1 MGTFSVPS
9 FWRGAGGEAL
19 NISMKIIKTIFAAM
33 AAVALVASC
42 EKQEPSSFYS
52 IQVALPHTGNYPIG
66 YKYAN
71 EYSDSLKFLSYSP
84 WKIEQTEGDEGF
96 VTINGQT
103 SGKGNMIVSYGVTL
117 SENTTGK
124 SRFATYQI
132 VDSEDASRAKA
143 AFRYIQFATRQDGA
157 LGNAAEVKNI
167 SGSDG
172 SNIDITYDLRHRPL
186 TISMSAGDMKREI
199 TFAYDDNDNTVTA
212 TQSKY
217 EFSYADT
224 LFTYNNV
231 KLNGSYMDRFL
242 PNVNNYIY
250 QPRMLMTLDSNEAS
264 LVNTFNDTRSNTK
277 QAMAYQAFSNNG
289 YEYSFANG
297 FMVKNSIGNKFAQ
310 AIGVYYNGKSK
321 LDVDSIYKAD
331 SIGVERIYS
340 DHKHKSEMYKLS
352 FSNISNRMTTVDA
365 NQLMEGV
372 ANCDPYLLLSF
383 YKLARQSYV
392 FSKAEGKKG
401 ARYTFDTKANADGSI
416 KTLAVTDINGNKTT
430 YTFSY

>member
-1 MGTFSVPS
+1 
-9 FWRGAGGEAL
+9 
-19 NISMKIIKTIFAAM
+19 MKIIKTIFAAM

-143 AFRYIQFATRQDGA
+143 SLRYVQFATRQDGA

-172 SNIDITYDLRHRPL
+172 SNIDITYDNRHRPL
-186 TISMSAGDMKREI
+186 SISMSAGDMKREI
-199 TFAYDDNDNTVTA
+199 TFAYDDYENTVTA

-231 KLNGSYMDRFL
+231 KLNGSYEDCFL
-242 PNVNNYIY
+242 PNVNSYIY
-250 QPRMLMTLDSNEAS
+250 QPRLLMTLNSSETA
-264 LVNTFNDTRSNTK
+264 LVNTFNDTRNYIK
-277 QAMAYQAFSNNG
+277 QTMAYQAFSNNG

-310 AIGVYYNGKSK
+310 AIGVYYNSKSN

-331 SIGVERIYS
+331 SIGVERVYS
-340 DHKHKSEMYKLS
+340 DNKHKSEMYKLS

-392 FSKAEGKKG
+392 FAKAEGRKG

>member
-1 MGTFSVPS
+1 
-9 FWRGAGGEAL
+9 
-19 NISMKIIKTIFAAM
+19 MKIIKTIFAAM

-42 EKQEPSSFYS
+42 EEQEPSSFYS

-143 AFRYIQFATRQDGA
+143 SLRYVQFATRQDGA

-172 SNIDITYDLRHRPL
+172 SNIDITYDNRHRPL
-186 TISMSAGDMKREI
+186 SISMSAGDMKREI
-199 TFAYDDNDNTVTA
+199 TFAYDDYENTVTA

-231 KLNGSYMDRFL
+231 KLNGSYEDCFL
-242 PNVNNYIY
+242 PNVNSYIY
-250 QPRMLMTLDSNEAS
+250 QPRLLMTLNSSETA
-264 LVNTFNDTRSNTK
+264 LVNTFNDTRNYIK
-277 QAMAYQAFSNNG
+277 QTMAYQAFSNNG
-289 YEYSFANG
+289 IEYSFANG

-310 AIGVYYNGKSK
+310 AIGVYYNSKSN
-321 LDVDSIYKAD
+321 LDVDNIYKAD
-331 SIGVERIYS
+331 SIGVERVYS
-340 DHKHKSEMYKLS
+340 DNKHKSEMYKLS

-392 FSKAEGKKG
+392 FAKAEGRKG
-401 ARYTFDTKANADGSI
+401 TRYTFDTKANADGSI
-416 KTLAVTDINGNKTT
+416 KTLAVTDANGNKIT
-430 YTFSY
+430 YTFRY

>member
-1 MGTFSVPS
+1 
-9 FWRGAGGEAL
+9 
-19 NISMKIIKTIFAAM
+19 MKIIKTIFAAM

-42 EKQEPSSFYS
+42 EEQKPSSFYS

-143 AFRYIQFATRQDGA
+143 SLRYVQFATRQDGA

-172 SNIDITYDLRHRPL
+172 SNIDITYDNRHRPL
-186 TISMSAGDMKREI
+186 SISMSAGDMKREI
-199 TFAYDDNDNTVTA
+199 TFAYDDYENTVTA

-231 KLNGSYMDRFL
+231 KLNGSYEDCFL
-242 PNVNNYIY
+242 PNVNSYIY
-250 QPRMLMTLDSNEAS
+250 QPRLLMTLNSSETA
-264 LVNTFNDTRSNTK
+264 LVNTFNDTRNYIK
-277 QAMAYQAFSNNG
+277 QTMAYQAFSNNG
-289 YEYSFANG
+289 IEYSFANG

-310 AIGVYYNGKSK
+310 AIGVYYNSKSN

-331 SIGVERIYS
+331 SIGVERVYS
-340 DHKHKSEMYKLS
+340 DNKHKSEMYKLS

-392 FSKAEGKKG
+392 FAKAEGRKG

-416 KTLAVTDINGNKTT
+416 KTLAVTDANGNKIT

>member
-1 MGTFSVPS
+1 
-9 FWRGAGGEAL
+9 
-19 NISMKIIKTIFAAM
+19 MKIIKTIFAAM

-42 EKQEPSSFYS
+42 EEQEPSSFYS

-103 SGKGNMIVSYGVTL
+103 AGKGNMIVSYGVTL

-143 AFRYIQFATRQDGA
+143 AFRYVQFATRQDGA

-172 SNIDITYDLRHRPL
+172 SNIDITYDNCHRPL
-186 TISMSAGDMKREI
+186 SISMSAGDMKREI

-250 QPRMLMTLDSNEAS
+250 QPRMLMTLNSSETA
-264 LVNTFNDTRSNTK
+264 LVNTFNDTRNYIK
-277 QAMAYQAFSNNG
+277 QTMAYQAFSNNG
-289 YEYSFANG
+289 IEYSFANG
-297 FMVKNSIGNKFAQ
+297 FMVKNTIGNKFAQ
-310 AIGVYYNGKSK
+310 AIGVYYNGKSD
-321 LDVDSIYKAD
+321 LNVDNIYKAD
-331 SIGVERIYS
+331 SIGIERVYS
-340 DHKHKSEMYKLS
+340 DHKHKSEIYKLS
-352 FSNISNRMTTVDA
+352 YSDISNRMTTVDA

-416 KTLAVTDINGNKTT
+416 KTLDVTDANGNKIT
-430 YTFSY
+430 YTFRY

>member
-1 MGTFSVPS
+1 
-9 FWRGAGGEAL
+9 
-19 NISMKIIKTIFAAM
+19 MKIIKTIFAAM

-52 IQVALPHTGNYPIG
+52 IQVILPSTGNYPIG
-66 YKYAN
+66 YSYAN
-71 EYSDSLKFLSYSP
+71 ESSDSLKFVSYSP
-84 WKIEQTEGDEGF
+84 WKIEQTAGDEGF
-96 VTINGQT
+96 VTINGKT
-103 SGKGNMIVSYGVTL
+103 SGKGNVLVSYGVNF

-124 SRFATYQI
+124 GRFTTFQI

-143 AFRYIQFATRQDGA
+143 TLRYVQFATRQDGA

-172 SNIDITYDLRHRPL
+172 SNIDITYDNRHRPL
-186 TISMSAGDMKREI
+186 SISMSAGDMKREI

-242 PNVNNYIY
+242 PNVNSYIY

-340 DHKHKSEMYKLS
+340 DNKHKSEMYKLS

-416 KTLAVTDINGNKTT
+416 KTLAVTDANGSKIT

>member
-1 MGTFSVPS
+1 
-9 FWRGAGGEAL
+9 
-19 NISMKIIKTIFAAM
+19 MKIIKTIFAAM

-42 EKQEPSSFYS
+42 EEQEPSSFYS

-143 AFRYIQFATRQDGA
+143 SLRYVQFATRQDGA

-172 SNIDITYDLRHRPL
+172 SNIDITYDNRHRPL
-186 TISMSAGDMKREI
+186 SISMSAGDMKREI
-199 TFAYDDNDNTVTA
+199 TFAYDDYENTVTA

-231 KLNGSYMDRFL
+231 KLNGSYEDCFL
-242 PNVNNYIY
+242 PNVNSYIY
-250 QPRMLMTLDSNEAS
+250 QPRLLMTLNSSETA
-264 LVNTFNDTRSNTK
+264 LVNTFNDTRNYIK
-277 QAMAYQAFSNNG
+277 QTMAYQAFSNNG
-289 YEYSFANG
+289 IEYSFANG

-310 AIGVYYNGKSK
+310 AIGVYYNSKSN
-321 LDVDSIYKAD
+321 LDVDNIYKAD
-331 SIGVERIYS
+331 SIGVERVYS
-340 DHKHKSEMYKLS
+340 DNKHKSEMYKLS

-392 FSKAEGKKG
+392 FAKAEGRKG

-416 KTLAVTDINGNKTT
+416 KTLAVTDANGNKTT

>member
-1 MGTFSVPS
+1 
-9 FWRGAGGEAL
+9 
-19 NISMKIIKTIFAAM
+19 MKIIKTIFAAM

-42 EKQEPSSFYS
+42 EEQEPSSFYS

-143 AFRYIQFATRQDGA
+143 SLRYVQFATRQDGA

-172 SNIDITYDLRHRPL
+172 SNIDITYDNRHRPL
-186 TISMSAGDMKREI
+186 SISMSAGDMKREI
-199 TFAYDDNDNTVTA
+199 TFAYDDYENTVTA

-231 KLNGSYMDRFL
+231 KLSGSYEDCFL
-242 PNVNNYIY
+242 PNVNSYIY
-250 QPRMLMTLDSNEAS
+250 QPRLLMTLNSSETA
-264 LVNTFNDTRSNTK
+264 LVNTFNDTRNYIK
-277 QAMAYQAFSNNG
+277 QTMAYQAFSNNG
-289 YEYSFANG
+289 IEYSFANG

-310 AIGVYYNGKSK
+310 ALGVYYNSKSN
-321 LDVDSIYKAD
+321 LDVDNIYKAD
-331 SIGVERIYS
+331 SIGVERVYS
-340 DHKHKSEMYKLS
+340 DNKHKSEMYKLS

-392 FSKAEGKKG
+392 FAKAEGRKG

-416 KTLAVTDINGNKTT
+416 KTLAVTDANGNKIT

>member
-1 MGTFSVPS
+1 
-9 FWRGAGGEAL
+9 
-19 NISMKIIKTIFAAM
+19 MKIIKTIFAAM

-143 AFRYIQFATRQDGA
+143 TLRYVQFATRQDGA

-383 YKLARQSYV
+383 YKLARQSYILA
-392 FSKAEGKKG
+392 KAEGKKG

-416 KTLAVTDINGNKTT
+416 KTLAVTDANGNKIT

>member
-1 MGTFSVPS
+1 
-9 FWRGAGGEAL
+9 
-19 NISMKIIKTIFAAM
+19 MKIIKTIFAAM

-42 EKQEPSSFYS
+42 EEQEPSSFYS

-143 AFRYIQFATRQDGA
+143 SLRYVQFATRQDGA

-172 SNIDITYDLRHRPL
+172 SNIDITYDNRHRPL
-186 TISMSAGDMKREI
+186 SISMSAGDMKREI
-199 TFAYDDNDNTVTA
+199 TFAYDDYENTVTA

-231 KLNGSYMDRFL
+231 KLNGSYEDCFL
-242 PNVNNYIY
+242 PNVNSYIY
-250 QPRMLMTLDSNEAS
+250 QPRLLMTLNSSETA
-264 LVNTFNDTRSNTK
+264 LVNTFNDTRNYIK
-277 QAMAYQAFSNNG
+277 QTMAYQAFSNNG
-289 YEYSFANG
+289 IEYSFANG

-310 AIGVYYNGKSK
+310 AIGVYYNSKSN

-331 SIGVERIYS
+331 SIGVERVYS
-340 DHKHKSEMYKLS
+340 DNKHKNEMYKLS

-392 FSKAEGKKG
+392 FAKAEGRKG

>member
-1 MGTFSVPS
+1 
-9 FWRGAGGEAL
+9 
-19 NISMKIIKTIFAAM
+19 MKIIKTIFAAM

-143 AFRYIQFATRQDGA
+143 SLRYVQFATRQDGA
-157 LGNAAEVKNI
+157 MGNAAEVKNI

-172 SNIDITYDLRHRPL
+172 SNIDITYDNRHRPL
-186 TISMSAGDMKREI
+186 SISMSAGDMKREI
-199 TFAYDDNDNTVTA
+199 TFAYDDYENTVTA

-231 KLNGSYMDRFL
+231 KLSGSYEDCFL
-242 PNVNNYIY
+242 PNVNSYIY
-250 QPRMLMTLDSNEAS
+250 QPRLLMTLNSSETA
-264 LVNTFNDTRSNTK
+264 LVNTFNDTRNYIK
-277 QAMAYQAFSNNG
+277 QTMAYQAFSNNG
-289 YEYSFANG
+289 IEYSFANG

-310 AIGVYYNGKSK
+310 AIGVYYNSKSN
-321 LDVDSIYKAD
+321 LDVDSIYEAD
-331 SIGVERIYS
+331 SIGVERVYS
-340 DHKHKSEMYKLS
+340 DNKHKSEMYKLS

-392 FSKAEGKKG
+392 FAKAEGRKG

-416 KTLAVTDINGNKTT
+416 KTLAVTDANGNKIT

>member
-1 MGTFSVPS
+1 
-9 FWRGAGGEAL
+9 
-19 NISMKIIKTIFAAM
+19 MKIIKTIFAAM

-66 YKYAN
+66 YRYAN
-71 EYSDSLKFLSYSP
+71 ESSDSLKFLSYSP

-143 AFRYIQFATRQDGA
+143 SLRYVQFATRQDGA

-172 SNIDITYDLRHRPL
+172 SNIDITYDNRHRPL
-186 TISMSAGDMKREI
+186 SISMSAGDMKREI
-199 TFAYDDNDNTVTA
+199 TFAYDDYENTVTA

-231 KLNGSYMDRFL
+231 KLSGSYMDRFL

-250 QPRMLMTLDSNEAS
+250 QPRMLMTLNSSETA
-264 LVNTFNDTRSNTK
+264 LVNTFNDTRNYIK
-277 QAMAYQAFSNNG
+277 QTMAYQAFSNNG
-289 YEYSFANG
+289 IEYSFANG

-310 AIGVYYNGKSK
+310 AIGVYYNSKSN

-331 SIGVERIYS
+331 SIGVERVYS
-340 DHKHKSEMYKLS
+340 DNKHKSEMYKLS

-392 FSKAEGKKG
+392 FAKAEGRKG

-416 KTLAVTDINGNKTT
+416 KTLAVTDANGNKIT

>member
-1 MGTFSVPS
+1 
-9 FWRGAGGEAL
+9 
-19 NISMKIIKTIFAAM
+19 MKIIKTIFAAM

-42 EKQEPSSFYS
+42 EEQEPSSFYS

-143 AFRYIQFATRQDGA
+143 SLRYVQFATRQDGA

-172 SNIDITYDLRHRPL
+172 SNIDITYDNRHRPL
-186 TISMSAGDMKREI
+186 SISMSAGDMKREI

-231 KLNGSYMDRFL
+231 KLNGSYKDCFL
-242 PNVNNYIY
+242 PNVNSYIY
-250 QPRMLMTLDSNEAS
+250 QPRLLMTLNSSETA
-264 LVNTFNDTRSNTK
+264 LVNTFNDTRNYIK
-277 QAMAYQAFSNNG
+277 QTMAYQAFSNNG
-289 YEYSFANG
+289 IEYSFANG

-310 AIGVYYNGKSK
+310 AIGVYYNSKSN

-331 SIGVERIYS
+331 SIGVERVYS
-340 DHKHKSEMYKLS
+340 DNKHKSEMYKLS

-392 FSKAEGKKG
+392 FAKAEGRKG

>member
-1 MGTFSVPS
+1 
-9 FWRGAGGEAL
+9 
-19 NISMKIIKTIFAAM
+19 MKIIKTIFAAM

-42 EKQEPSSFYS
+42 EEQEPSSFYS

-143 AFRYIQFATRQDGA
+143 SLRYVQFATRQDGA
-157 LGNAAEVKNI
+157 MGNAAEVKNI

-172 SNIDITYDLRHRPL
+172 SNIDITYDNRHRPL
-186 TISMSAGDMKREI
+186 SISMSAGDMKREI
-199 TFAYDDNDNTVTA
+199 TFAYDDYENTVTA

-231 KLNGSYMDRFL
+231 KLNGSYEDCFL
-242 PNVNNYIY
+242 PNVNSYIY
-250 QPRMLMTLDSNEAS
+250 QPRLLMTLNSSETA
-264 LVNTFNDTRSNTK
+264 LVNTFNDTRNYIK
-277 QAMAYQAFSNNG
+277 QTMAYQAFSNNG
-289 YEYSFANG
+289 IEYSFANG

-310 AIGVYYNGKSK
+310 AIGVYYNSKSN
-321 LDVDSIYKAD
+321 LDVDNIYKAD
-331 SIGVERIYS
+331 SIGVERVYS
-340 DHKHKSEMYKLS
+340 DNKHKSEMYKLS
-352 FSNISNRMTTVDA
+352 FSNISNRMTTVDV

-392 FSKAEGKKG
+392 FAKAEGRKG

-416 KTLAVTDINGNKTT
+416 KTLAVTDANGNKIT

>member
-1 MGTFSVPS
+1 
-9 FWRGAGGEAL
+9 
-19 NISMKIIKTIFAAM
+19 MKIIKTIFAAM

-84 WKIEQTEGDEGF
+84 WKIEQTEGEEGF

-172 SNIDITYDLRHRPL
+172 SNIDITYDNRHRPL
-186 TISMSAGDMKREI
+186 SISMSAGDMKREI

-416 KTLAVTDINGNKTT
+416 KTLAVTDANGNKIT

>member
-1 MGTFSVPS
+1 
-9 FWRGAGGEAL
+9 
-19 NISMKIIKTIFAAM
+19 MKIIKTIFAAM

-42 EKQEPSSFYS
+42 EEQEPSSFYS

-143 AFRYIQFATRQDGA
+143 SLRYVQFATRQDGA

-172 SNIDITYDLRHRPL
+172 SNIDITYDNHHRPL
-186 TISMSAGDMKREI
+186 SISMSAGDMKREI

-231 KLNGSYMDRFL
+231 KLNGSYEDCFL
-242 PNVNNYIY
+242 PNVNSYIY
-250 QPRMLMTLDSNEAS
+250 QPRLLMTLNSSETA
-264 LVNTFNDTRSNTK
+264 LVNTFNDTRNYIK
-277 QAMAYQAFSNNG
+277 QTMAYQAFSNNG
-289 YEYSFANG
+289 IEYSFANG

-310 AIGVYYNGKSK
+310 AIGVYYNSKSN
-321 LDVDSIYKAD
+321 LDVDNIYKAD
-331 SIGVERIYS
+331 SIGVERVYS
-340 DHKHKSEMYKLS
+340 DNKHKSEMYKLS

-392 FSKAEGKKG
+392 FAKAEGRKG

-416 KTLAVTDINGNKTT
+416 KTLAVTDANGNKIT

>member
-1 MGTFSVPS
+1 
-9 FWRGAGGEAL
+9 
-19 NISMKIIKTIFAAM
+19 MKIIKTIFAAM

-143 AFRYIQFATRQDGA
+143 SLRYVQFATRQDGA

-172 SNIDITYDLRHRPL
+172 SNIDITYDNRHRPL
-186 TISMSAGDMKREI
+186 SISMSAGDMKREI
-199 TFAYDDNDNTVTA
+199 TFAYDDNENTVTA

-231 KLNGSYMDRFL
+231 KLNGSYKDCFL

-250 QPRMLMTLDSNEAS
+250 QPRMLMTLNSSETA
-264 LVNTFNDTRSNTK
+264 LVNTFNDTRNYIK
-277 QAMAYQAFSNNG
+277 QTMAYQTFSNNG
-289 YEYSFANG
+289 IEYSFANG
-297 FMVKNSIGNKFAQ
+297 FMVKNTIGNKFAQ
-310 AIGVYYNGKSK
+310 AIGVYYNGKSD
-321 LDVDSIYKAD
+321 LNVDNIYKAD
-331 SIGVERIYS
+331 SIGIERVYS

-392 FSKAEGKKG
+392 FAKAEGKKG

-416 KTLAVTDINGNKTT
+416 KTLAVTDINGNKIT

>member
-1 MGTFSVPS
+1 
-9 FWRGAGGEAL
+9 
-19 NISMKIIKTIFAAM
+19 MKIIKTIFAAM

-143 AFRYIQFATRQDGA
+143 SLRYVQFATRQDGA
-157 LGNAAEVKNI
+157 MGNAAEVKNI

-186 TISMSAGDMKREI
+186 SISMSAGDMKREI
-199 TFAYDDNDNTVTA
+199 TFAYDDYENTVTA

-231 KLNGSYMDRFL
+231 KLNGSYLDRFL
-242 PNVNNYIY
+242 PNVNSYIY
-250 QPRMLMTLDSNEAS
+250 QPRLLMTLNSSETA
-264 LVNTFNDTRSNTK
+264 LVNTFNDTRNYIK
-277 QAMAYQAFSNNG
+277 QTMAYQAFSNNG
-289 YEYSFANG
+289 IEYSFANG

-310 AIGVYYNGKSK
+310 AIGVYYNSKSN
-321 LDVDSIYKAD
+321 LDVDNIYKAD
-331 SIGVERIYS
+331 SIGVERVYS
-340 DHKHKSEMYKLS
+340 DNKHKSEMYKLS

-392 FSKAEGKKG
+392 FAKAEGRKG

-416 KTLAVTDINGNKTT
+416 KTLAVTDANGNKTT
-430 YTFSY
+430 YTFRY

>member
-1 MGTFSVPS
+1 
-9 FWRGAGGEAL
+9 
-19 NISMKIIKTIFAAM
+19 
-33 AAVALVASC
+33 
-42 EKQEPSSFYS
+42 
-52 IQVALPHTGNYPIG
+52 
-66 YKYAN
+66 
-71 EYSDSLKFLSYSP
+71 
-84 WKIEQTEGDEGF
+84 
-96 VTINGQT
+96 
-103 SGKGNMIVSYGVTL
+103 
-117 SENTTGK
+117 
-124 SRFATYQI
+124 
-132 VDSEDASRAKA
+132 
-143 AFRYIQFATRQDGA
+143 
-157 LGNAAEVKNI
+157 
-167 SGSDG
+167 
-172 SNIDITYDLRHRPL
+172 
-186 TISMSAGDMKREI
+186 MSAGDMKREI
-199 TFAYDDNDNTVTA
+199 SFAYNDNDNTVTA

-242 PNVNNYIY
+242 PNVNSYIY

-264 LVNTFNDTRSNTK
+264 LVNTFNDTRNYIK
-277 QAMAYQAFSNNG
+277 QTMAYQAFSNNG

-416 KTLAVTDINGNKTT
+416 KTLAVTDANGNKIT
-430 YTFSY
+430 YTFRY

>member
-1 MGTFSVPS
+1 
-9 FWRGAGGEAL
+9 
-19 NISMKIIKTIFAAM
+19 MKIIKTIFAAM

-42 EKQEPSSFYS
+42 EEQEPSSFYS

-143 AFRYIQFATRQDGA
+143 SLRYVQFATRQDGA

-186 TISMSAGDMKREI
+186 SISMSAGDMKREI

-231 KLNGSYMDRFL
+231 KLNGSYLDRFL
-242 PNVNNYIY
+242 PNVNSYIY

-372 ANCDPYLLLSF
+372 AYCDPYLLLSF

-392 FSKAEGKKG
+392 FAKAEGKKG

-416 KTLAVTDINGNKTT
+416 KTLAVTDINGNKIT

>member
-1 MGTFSVPS
+1 
-9 FWRGAGGEAL
+9 
-19 NISMKIIKTIFAAM
+19 MKIIKTIFAAM

-66 YKYAN
+66 YRYAN
-71 EYSDSLKFLSYSP
+71 ESSDSLKFLSYSP

-143 AFRYIQFATRQDGA
+143 TLRYVQFATRQDGA
-157 LGNAAEVKNI
+157 MGNAAEVKNI

-172 SNIDITYDLRHRPL
+172 SNIDITYDNRHRPL
-186 TISMSAGDMKREI
+186 SISMSAGDMKREI
-199 TFAYDDNDNTVTA
+199 SFAYDDNDNTVTA

-231 KLNGSYMDRFL
+231 KLNGSYLDRFL
-242 PNVNNYIY
+242 PNVNSYIY

-297 FMVKNSIGNKFAQ
+297 FMVKNTIGNKFAQ

-392 FSKAEGKKG
+392 FAKAEGRKG

>member
-1 MGTFSVPS
+1 
-9 FWRGAGGEAL
+9 
-19 NISMKIIKTIFAAM
+19 MKIIKTIFAAM

-42 EKQEPSSFYS
+42 EEQEPSSFYS

-143 AFRYIQFATRQDGA
+143 AFRYVQFGTRQDGA

-172 SNIDITYDLRHRPL
+172 SNIDITYDNRHRPL
-186 TISMSAGDMKREI
+186 SISMSAGDMKREI

-231 KLNGSYMDRFL
+231 KLGGSYKDCFL
-242 PNVNNYIY
+242 SNVNSYIY

-264 LVNTFNDTRSNTK
+264 LVNTFNDTRNYIK
-277 QAMAYQAFSNNG
+277 QTMAYQAFSNNG
-289 YEYSFANG
+289 IEYSFANG

-310 AIGVYYNGKSK
+310 AIGVYYNSKSN

-331 SIGVERIYS
+331 SIGVERVYS
-340 DHKHKSEMYKLS
+340 DNKHKSEMYKLS

-392 FSKAEGKKG
+392 FAKAEGRKG

>member
-1 MGTFSVPS
+1 
-9 FWRGAGGEAL
+9 
-19 NISMKIIKTIFAAM
+19 MKIIKTIFAAM

-42 EKQEPSSFYS
+42 EEQEPSSFYS

-143 AFRYIQFATRQDGA
+143 SLRYVQFATRQDGA

-172 SNIDITYDLRHRPL
+172 SNIDITYDNRHRPL
-186 TISMSAGDMKREI
+186 SISMSAGDMKREI
-199 TFAYDDNDNTVTA
+199 TFAYDDNENTVTA

-231 KLNGSYMDRFL
+231 KLNGSYKDCFL

-250 QPRMLMTLDSNEAS
+250 QPRMLMTLNSSETA
-264 LVNTFNDTRSNTK
+264 LVNTFNDTRNYIK
-277 QAMAYQAFSNNG
+277 QTMAYQTFSNNG
-289 YEYSFANG
+289 IEYSFANG
-297 FMVKNSIGNKFAQ
+297 FMVKNTIGNKFAQ
-310 AIGVYYNGKSK
+310 AIGVYYNGKSD
-321 LDVDSIYKAD
+321 LNVDNIYKAD
-331 SIGVERIYS
+331 SIGIERVYS

>member
-1 MGTFSVPS
+1 
-9 FWRGAGGEAL
+9 
-19 NISMKIIKTIFAAM
+19 MKIIKTIFAAM

-42 EKQEPSSFYS
+42 EEQEPSSFYS

-143 AFRYIQFATRQDGA
+143 SLRYVQFATRQDGA
-157 LGNAAEVKNI
+157 MGNAAEVKNI

-172 SNIDITYDLRHRPL
+172 SNIDITYDNRHRPL
-186 TISMSAGDMKREI
+186 SISMSAGDMKREI
-199 TFAYDDNDNTVTA
+199 TFAYDDYENTVTA

-231 KLNGSYMDRFL
+231 KLNGSYEDCFL
-242 PNVNNYIY
+242 PNVNSYIY
-250 QPRMLMTLDSNEAS
+250 QPRLLMTLNSSETA
-264 LVNTFNDTRSNTK
+264 LVNTFNDTRNYIK
-277 QAMAYQAFSNNG
+277 QTMAYQAFSNNG
-289 YEYSFANG
+289 IEYSFANG

-310 AIGVYYNGKSK
+310 AIGVYYNSKSN
-321 LDVDSIYKAD
+321 LDVDSIYEAD
-331 SIGVERIYS
+331 SIGVERVYS
-340 DHKHKSEMYKLS
+340 DNKHKSEMYKLS

-392 FSKAEGKKG
+392 FAKAEGRKG

-416 KTLAVTDINGNKTT
+416 KTLAVTDANGNKTT

>member
-1 MGTFSVPS
+1 
-9 FWRGAGGEAL
+9 
-19 NISMKIIKTIFAAM
+19 
-33 AAVALVASC
+33 
-42 EKQEPSSFYS
+42 
-52 IQVALPHTGNYPIG
+52 
-66 YKYAN
+66 
-71 EYSDSLKFLSYSP
+71 
-84 WKIEQTEGDEGF
+84 
-96 VTINGQT
+96 
-103 SGKGNMIVSYGVTL
+103 MIVSYGVTL

-172 SNIDITYDLRHRPL
+172 SNIDITYDNRHRPL
-186 TISMSAGDMKREI
+186 SISMSAGDMKREI
-199 TFAYDDNDNTVTA
+199 TFAYDDYENTVTA

-231 KLNGSYMDRFL
+231 KLNGSYKDCFL
-242 PNVNNYIY
+242 PNVNSYIY
-250 QPRMLMTLDSNEAS
+250 QPRLLMTLNSSEAS
-264 LVNTFNDTRSNTK
+264 LVNTFNDTRNYIK
-277 QAMAYQAFSNNG
+277 QTMAYQAFSNNG
-289 YEYSFANG
+289 IEYSFANG

-310 AIGVYYNGKSK
+310 AIGVYYNGKSD
-321 LDVDSIYKAD
+321 LNVDNIYKAD
-331 SIGVERIYS
+331 SIGIERVYS
-340 DHKHKSEMYKLS
+340 DHKHKSEIYKLS
-352 FSNISNRMTTVDA
+352 YSDISNRMTTVDA

-392 FSKAEGKKG
+392 FAKAEGRKG

-416 KTLAVTDINGNKTT
+416 KTLAVTDINGNKIT

>member
-1 MGTFSVPS
+1 
-9 FWRGAGGEAL
+9 
-19 NISMKIIKTIFAAM
+19 MKIIKTIFAAM

-42 EKQEPSSFYS
+42 EEQEPSSFYS

-71 EYSDSLKFLSYSP
+71 EYSDSLKFLSYSS

-124 SRFATYQI
+124 SRFATFQI

-143 AFRYIQFATRQDGA
+143 SLRYVQFATRQDGA
-157 LGNAAEVKNI
+157 MGNAAEVKNI

-172 SNIDITYDLRHRPL
+172 SNIDITYDNRHRPL
-186 TISMSAGDMKREI
+186 SISMSAGDMKREI
-199 TFAYDDNDNTVTA
+199 TFAYDDYENTVTA

-231 KLNGSYMDRFL
+231 KLNGSYEDCFL
-242 PNVNNYIY
+242 PNVNSYIY
-250 QPRMLMTLDSNEAS
+250 QPRLLMTLNSSETA
-264 LVNTFNDTRSNTK
+264 LVNTFNDTRNYIK
-277 QAMAYQAFSNNG
+277 QTMAYQAFSNNG
-289 YEYSFANG
+289 IEYSFANG

-310 AIGVYYNGKSK
+310 AIGVYYNSKSN

-331 SIGVERIYS
+331 SIGVERVYS
-340 DHKHKSEMYKLS
+340 DNKHKSEMYKLS

-392 FSKAEGKKG
+392 FAKAEGRKG

>member
-1 MGTFSVPS
+1 
-9 FWRGAGGEAL
+9 
-19 NISMKIIKTIFAAM
+19 MKIIKTIFAAM

-143 AFRYIQFATRQDGA
+143 SLRYVQFATRQDGA
-157 LGNAAEVKNI
+157 MGNAAEVKNI

-172 SNIDITYDLRHRPL
+172 SNIDITYDNRHRPL
-186 TISMSAGDMKREI
+186 SISMSAGDMKREI
-199 TFAYDDNDNTVTA
+199 TFAYDDYENTVTA

-231 KLNGSYMDRFL
+231 KLNGSYEDCFL
-242 PNVNNYIY
+242 PNVNSYIY
-250 QPRMLMTLDSNEAS
+250 QPRLLMTLNSSETA
-264 LVNTFNDTRSNTK
+264 LVNTFNDTRNYIK
-277 QAMAYQAFSNNG
+277 QTMAYQAFSNNG
-289 YEYSFANG
+289 IEYSFANG

-310 AIGVYYNGKSK
+310 AIGVYYNSKSN

-331 SIGVERIYS
+331 SIGVERVYS
-340 DHKHKSEMYKLS
+340 DNKHKSEMYKLS

-392 FSKAEGKKG
+392 FAKAEGRKG

-430 YTFSY
+430 YTFRY

>member
-1 MGTFSVPS
+1 
-9 FWRGAGGEAL
+9 
-19 NISMKIIKTIFAAM
+19 MKIIKTIFAAM

-143 AFRYIQFATRQDGA
+143 SLRYVQFATRQDGA
-157 LGNAAEVKNI
+157 MGNAAEVKNI

-172 SNIDITYDLRHRPL
+172 SNIDITYDNRHRPL
-186 TISMSAGDMKREI
+186 SISMSAGDMKREI
-199 TFAYDDNDNTVTA
+199 TFAYDDYENTVTA

-231 KLNGSYMDRFL
+231 KLNGSYEDCFL
-242 PNVNNYIY
+242 PNVNSYIY
-250 QPRMLMTLDSNEAS
+250 QPRLLMTLNSSETA
-264 LVNTFNDTRSNTK
+264 LVNTFNDTRNYIK
-277 QAMAYQAFSNNG
+277 QTMAYQAFSNNG
-289 YEYSFANG
+289 IEYSFANG

-310 AIGVYYNGKSK
+310 AIGVYYNSKSN
-321 LDVDSIYKAD
+321 LDVDNIYKAD
-331 SIGVERIYS
+331 SIGVERVYS
-340 DHKHKSEMYKLS
+340 DNKHKSEMYKLS

-392 FSKAEGKKG
+392 FAKAEGRKG

-416 KTLAVTDINGNKTT
+416 KTLAVTDANGNKTT

>member
-1 MGTFSVPS
+1 
-9 FWRGAGGEAL
+9 
-19 NISMKIIKTIFAAM
+19 MKIIKTIFAAM

-42 EKQEPSSFYS
+42 EEQEPSSFYS

-143 AFRYIQFATRQDGA
+143 SLRYVQFATRQDGA

-186 TISMSAGDMKREI
+186 SISMSAGDMKREI
-199 TFAYDDNDNTVTA
+199 TFAYDDYENTVTA

-231 KLNGSYMDRFL
+231 KLNGSYEDCFL
-242 PNVNNYIY
+242 PNVNSYIY

-289 YEYSFANG
+289 IEYSFANG

-310 AIGVYYNGKSK
+310 AIGVYYNSKSN

-331 SIGVERIYS
+331 SIGVERVYS
-340 DHKHKSEMYKLS
+340 DNKHKSEMYKLS

-392 FSKAEGKKG
+392 FAKAEGRKG

-416 KTLAVTDINGNKTT
+416 KTLAVTDANGNKTT

>member
-1 MGTFSVPS
+1 
-9 FWRGAGGEAL
+9 
-19 NISMKIIKTIFAAM
+19 M

-52 IQVALPHTGNYPIG
+52 IQVILPSTGNYPIG
-66 YKYAN
+66 YSYAN
-71 EYSDSLKFLSYSP
+71 ESSDSLKFVSYSP
-84 WKIEQTEGDEGF
+84 WKIVQTEGDEGF
-96 VTINGQT
+96 VTINGKT
-103 SGKGNMIVSYGVTL
+103 SGKGNVLVSYGVNF

-124 SRFATYQI
+124 GRFATYQI

-143 AFRYIQFATRQDGA
+143 TLRYVQFATRQDGA

-199 TFAYDDNDNTVTA
+199 SFVYNDNDNTVTA

-250 QPRMLMTLDSNEAS
+250 QHVCL
-264 LVNTFNDTRSNTK
+264 
-277 QAMAYQAFSNNG
+277 
-289 YEYSFANG
+289 
-297 FMVKNSIGNKFAQ
+297 
-310 AIGVYYNGKSK
+310 
-321 LDVDSIYKAD
+321 
-331 SIGVERIYS
+331 
-340 DHKHKSEMYKLS
+340 
-352 FSNISNRMTTVDA
+352 
-365 NQLMEGV
+365 
-372 ANCDPYLLLSF
+372 
-383 YKLARQSYV
+383 
-392 FSKAEGKKG
+392 
-401 ARYTFDTKANADGSI
+401 
-416 KTLAVTDINGNKTT
+416 
-430 YTFSY
+430 

>member
-1 MGTFSVPS
+1 
-9 FWRGAGGEAL
+9 
-19 NISMKIIKTIFAAM
+19 MKIIKTIFAAM

-143 AFRYIQFATRQDGA
+143 TLRYVQFATRQDGA
-157 LGNAAEVKNI
+157 MGNAAEVKNI

-172 SNIDITYDLRHRPL
+172 SNIDITYDNRHRPL
-186 TISMSAGDMKREI
+186 SISMSAGDMKREI

-231 KLNGSYMDRFL
+231 KLSGSYEDCFL
-242 PNVNNYIY
+242 PNVNSYIY
-250 QPRMLMTLDSNEAS
+250 QPRLLMTLNSSETA
-264 LVNTFNDTRSNTK
+264 LVNTFNDTRNYIK
-277 QAMAYQAFSNNG
+277 QTMAYQAFSNNG
-289 YEYSFANG
+289 IEYSFANG

-310 AIGVYYNGKSK
+310 AIGVYYNGKSN

-331 SIGVERIYS
+331 SIGVERVYS
-340 DHKHKSEMYKLS
+340 DNKHKSEMYKLS

-392 FSKAEGKKG
+392 FSKAEGRKG
-401 ARYTFDTKANADGSI
+401 TRYTFDTKANADGSI
-416 KTLAVTDINGNKTT
+416 KTLAVTDINGNKIT

>member
-1 MGTFSVPS
+1 
-9 FWRGAGGEAL
+9 
-19 NISMKIIKTIFAAM
+19 MKIIKTIFAAM

-42 EKQEPSSFYS
+42 EEQEPSSFYS

-143 AFRYIQFATRQDGA
+143 SLRYVQFATRQDGA

-186 TISMSAGDMKREI
+186 SISMSAGDMKREI

-383 YKLARQSYV
+383 YKLARQSYILA
-392 FSKAEGKKG
+392 KAEGKKG

-416 KTLAVTDINGNKTT
+416 KTLAVTDANGNKIT

>member
-1 MGTFSVPS
+1 
-9 FWRGAGGEAL
+9 
-19 NISMKIIKTIFAAM
+19 MKIIKTIFAAM

-42 EKQEPSSFYS
+42 EEQEPSSFYS

-143 AFRYIQFATRQDGA
+143 SLRYVQFATRQDGA

-172 SNIDITYDLRHRPL
+172 SNIDITYDNRHRPL

-231 KLNGSYMDRFL
+231 KLNGSYKDCFL
-242 PNVNNYIY
+242 PNVNSYIY
-250 QPRMLMTLDSNEAS
+250 QPRLLMTLNSSETA
-264 LVNTFNDTRSNTK
+264 LVNTFNDTRNYIK
-277 QAMAYQAFSNNG
+277 QTMAYQAFSNNG
-289 YEYSFANG
+289 IEYSFANG

-310 AIGVYYNGKSK
+310 AIGVYYNSKSN

-331 SIGVERIYS
+331 SIGVERVYS
-340 DHKHKSEMYKLS
+340 DNKHKSEMYKLS

-392 FSKAEGKKG
+392 FAKAEGRKG

-416 KTLAVTDINGNKTT
+416 KTLAVTDANGNKTT

>member
-1 MGTFSVPS
+1 
-9 FWRGAGGEAL
+9 
-19 NISMKIIKTIFAAM
+19 MKIIKTIFAAM

-42 EKQEPSSFYS
+42 EEQEPSSFYS

-143 AFRYIQFATRQDGA
+143 SLRYVQFATRQDGA

-172 SNIDITYDLRHRPL
+172 SNIDITYDNRHRPL
-186 TISMSAGDMKREI
+186 SISMSAGDMKREI
-199 TFAYDDNDNTVTA
+199 TFAYDDYENTVTA

-231 KLNGSYMDRFL
+231 KLNGSYEDCFL
-242 PNVNNYIY
+242 PNVNSYIY
-250 QPRMLMTLDSNEAS
+250 QPRLLMTLNSSETA
-264 LVNTFNDTRSNTK
+264 LVNTFNDTRNYIK
-277 QAMAYQAFSNNG
+277 QTMAYQAFSNNG

-297 FMVKNSIGNKFAQ
+297 FMVKNTIGNKFAQ
-310 AIGVYYNGKSK
+310 AIGVYYNSKSN

-331 SIGVERIYS
+331 SIGVERVYS
-340 DHKHKSEMYKLS
+340 DNKHKSEMYKLS

-392 FSKAEGKKG
+392 FAKAEGKKG

-416 KTLAVTDINGNKTT
+416 KTLAVTDANGNKIT

>member
-1 MGTFSVPS
+1 
-9 FWRGAGGEAL
+9 
-19 NISMKIIKTIFAAM
+19 MKIIKTIFAAM

-42 EKQEPSSFYS
+42 EEQEPSSFYS

-143 AFRYIQFATRQDGA
+143 TLRYVQFATRQDGA

-186 TISMSAGDMKREI
+186 SISMSAGDMKREI

-231 KLNGSYMDRFL
+231 KLNGSYEDCFL
-242 PNVNNYIY
+242 PNVNSYIY
-250 QPRMLMTLDSNEAS
+250 QPRLLMTLNSSETA
-264 LVNTFNDTRSNTK
+264 LVNTFNDTRNYIK
-277 QAMAYQAFSNNG
+277 QTMAYQAFSNNG
-289 YEYSFANG
+289 IEYSFANG

-310 AIGVYYNGKSK
+310 AIGVYYNSKSN

-331 SIGVERIYS
+331 SIGVERVYS
-340 DHKHKSEMYKLS
+340 DNKHKSEMYKLS

-392 FSKAEGKKG
+392 FAKAEGKKG

-416 KTLAVTDINGNKTT
+416 KTLAVTDINGNKIT

>member
-1 MGTFSVPS
+1 
-9 FWRGAGGEAL
+9 
-19 NISMKIIKTIFAAM
+19 MKIIKTIFAAM

-42 EKQEPSSFYS
+42 EEQEPSSFYS

-186 TISMSAGDMKREI
+186 SISMSAGDMKRDI

-242 PNVNNYIY
+242 PNVNSYIY

-310 AIGVYYNGKSK
+310 AIGVYYNGKSD
-321 LDVDSIYKAD
+321 LNVDSIYKAD

-416 KTLAVTDINGNKTT
+416 KTLAVTDANGNKIT

>member
-1 MGTFSVPS
+1 
-9 FWRGAGGEAL
+9 
-19 NISMKIIKTIFAAM
+19 MKIIKTIFAAM

-42 EKQEPSSFYS
+42 EEQEPSSFYS

-143 AFRYIQFATRQDGA
+143 SLRYVQFATRQDGA
-157 LGNAAEVKNI
+157 MGNAAEVKNI

-172 SNIDITYDLRHRPL
+172 SNIDITYDNRHRPL
-186 TISMSAGDMKREI
+186 SISMSAGDMKREI
-199 TFAYDDNDNTVTA
+199 TFAYDDYENTVTA

-231 KLNGSYMDRFL
+231 KLNGSYEDCFL
-242 PNVNNYIY
+242 PNVNSYIY
-250 QPRMLMTLDSNEAS
+250 QPRLLMTLNSSETA
-264 LVNTFNDTRSNTK
+264 LVNTFNDTRNYIK
-277 QAMAYQAFSNNG
+277 QTMAYQAFSNNG
-289 YEYSFANG
+289 IEYSFANG

-310 AIGVYYNGKSK
+310 AIGVYYNSKSN
-321 LDVDSIYKAD
+321 LDVDNIYKAD
-331 SIGVERIYS
+331 SIGVERVYS
-340 DHKHKSEMYKLS
+340 DNKHKSEMYKLS

-392 FSKAEGKKG
+392 FAKAEGKKG

-416 KTLAVTDINGNKTT
+416 KTLAVTDANGNKTT
-430 YTFSY
+430 YTFNY

>member
-1 MGTFSVPS
+1 
-9 FWRGAGGEAL
+9 
-19 NISMKIIKTIFAAM
+19 MKIIKTIFAAM

-42 EKQEPSSFYS
+42 EEQEPSSFYS

-143 AFRYIQFATRQDGA
+143 SLRYVQFATRQDGA
-157 LGNAAEVKNI
+157 MGNAAEVKNI

-172 SNIDITYDLRHRPL
+172 SNIDITYDNRHRPL
-186 TISMSAGDMKREI
+186 SISMSAGDMKREI
-199 TFAYDDNDNTVTA
+199 TFAYDDYENIVTA

-231 KLNGSYMDRFL
+231 KLNGSYLDRFL
-242 PNVNNYIY
+242 PNVNSYIY

-416 KTLAVTDINGNKTT
+416 KTLDVTDANGNKTT

>member
-1 MGTFSVPS
+1 
-9 FWRGAGGEAL
+9 
-19 NISMKIIKTIFAAM
+19 MKIIKTIFAAM

-42 EKQEPSSFYS
+42 EEQEPSSFYS

-143 AFRYIQFATRQDGA
+143 SLRYVQFATRQDGA

-172 SNIDITYDLRHRPL
+172 SNIDITYDNRHRPL
-186 TISMSAGDMKREI
+186 SISMSAGDMKRKI
-199 TFAYDDNDNTVTA
+199 TFAYDDYENTVTA
-212 TQSKY
+212 TQTKY

-231 KLNGSYMDRFL
+231 KLNGSYEDCFL
-242 PNVNNYIY
+242 PNVNSYIY
-250 QPRMLMTLDSNEAS
+250 QPRLLMTLNSSETA
-264 LVNTFNDTRSNTK
+264 LVNTFNDTRNYIK
-277 QAMAYQAFSNNG
+277 QTMAYQAFSNNG
-289 YEYSFANG
+289 IEYSFANG

-310 AIGVYYNGKSK
+310 AIGVYYNSKSN

-331 SIGVERIYS
+331 SIGVERVYS
-340 DHKHKSEMYKLS
+340 DNKHKSEMYKLS

-392 FSKAEGKKG
+392 FAKAEGKKG